1 VSGEQPPAF
10 WHTPRMAPAKLAAPL
25 ALAGGLLWILHALI
39 GGGSDPFAAVLHF
52 LGLACVLAAA
62 GLFGSGLVKSD
73 AVGMRVLVGLA
84 SALLALSVVEAF
96 RPPDSAWYDGG
107 WGIVAAL
114 LGGIALVRR
123 RGTGRTS
130 GGAHSR

>member
-1 VSGEQPPAF
+1 MP
-10 WHTPRMAPAKLAAPL
+10 PAKLSASL
-25 ALAGGLLWILHALI
+25 ALLGGVLWILHALL
-39 GGGSDPFAAVLHF
+39 GGGSDPLPGTLHF
-52 LGLACVLAAA
+52 LGLALVLAAA

-96 RPPDSAWYDGG
+96 RPPDSPWYDGG

-123 RGTGRTS
+123 RGGDRTS